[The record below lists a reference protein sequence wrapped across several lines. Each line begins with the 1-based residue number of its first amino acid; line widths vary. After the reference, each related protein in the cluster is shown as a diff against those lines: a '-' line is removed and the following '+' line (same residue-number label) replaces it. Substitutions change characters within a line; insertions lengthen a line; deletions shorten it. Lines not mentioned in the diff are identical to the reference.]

1 MDVLR
6 KKAYNEA
13 ITKKQGGN
21 FMLISISLENFK
33 SFHKLTTFNMIA
45 SNKLRNNKE
54 RIGYKNGIS
63 ILKSAVIYG
72 ANASGKSNLVE
83 AFRFIRECVLSTD
96 GIPVKSRYLYC
107 KNRKDN
113 ENKITT
119 VEVRLSVNDRC
130 YAYGFDVLLK
140 DQMIENEWIMEFT
153 DAIEPKILFKREKKH
168 FELDKSL
175 QLDDMDMAKFN
186 VYADDLAENTS
197 VLFLSE
203 MNRNKRITSDS
214 KLSFF
219 KDIYGWFLNDLN
231 IFLPET
237 PVTNFEY
244 YYDVESLDIV
254 KKIIRTFDTGIS
266 DIIIKKITLD
276 ELKSKLNKNV
286 YENIMETIQYRMIK
300 ENHKDFKLSMRSEDE
315 FFNFFIH
322 DNEEEPEITT
332 LSFKHGSST
341 CNFDFDEESDGTRR
355 IFDLLDVLLTK
366 NKNSV
371 YVIDEMERSLHPA
384 LTKRFIVLLNEF
396 HKKNDIQLI
405 FTTHEATIMSQE
417 LFRRDQIWFVA
428 RDNNNN
434 SNLYP
439 LDRFNERYDK
449 KINKAYLEGRYGAI
463 PVFTDFNIGELR

>member
-300 ENHKDFKLSMRSEDE
+300 ENHKDFKLSMRS
-315 FFNFFIH
+315 
-322 DNEEEPEITT
+322 
-332 LSFKHGSST
+332 
-341 CNFDFDEESDGTRR
+341 
-355 IFDLLDVLLTK
+355 
-366 NKNSV
+366 
-371 YVIDEMERSLHPA
+371 
-384 LTKRFIVLLNEF
+384 KR
-396 HKKNDIQLI
+396 
-405 FTTHEATIMSQE
+405 
-417 LFRRDQIWFVA
+417 
-428 RDNNNN
+428 
-434 SNLYP
+434 
-439 LDRFNERYDK
+439 
-449 KINKAYLEGRYGAI
+449 
-463 PVFTDFNIGELR
+463 

>member
-219 KDIYGWFLNDLN
+219 QRYLW
-231 IFLPET
+231 
-237 PVTNFEY
+237 V
-244 YYDVESLDIV
+244 V
-254 KKIIRTFDTGIS
+254 
-266 DIIIKKITLD
+266 
-276 ELKSKLNKNV
+276 
-286 YENIMETIQYRMIK
+286 
-300 ENHKDFKLSMRSEDE
+300 FK
-315 FFNFFIH
+315 
-322 DNEEEPEITT
+322 
-332 LSFKHGSST
+332 
-341 CNFDFDEESDGTRR
+341 
-355 IFDLLDVLLTK
+355 
-366 NKNSV
+366 
-371 YVIDEMERSLHPA
+371 
-384 LTKRFIVLLNEF
+384 
-396 HKKNDIQLI
+396 
-405 FTTHEATIMSQE
+405 
-417 LFRRDQIWFVA
+417 
-428 RDNNNN
+428 
-434 SNLYP
+434 
-439 LDRFNERYDK
+439 
-449 KINKAYLEGRYGAI
+449 
-463 PVFTDFNIGELR
+463 

>member
-1 MDVLR
+1 M
-6 KKAYNEA
+6 KKAYNET
-13 ITKKQGGN
+13 ILKGGD

-33 SFHKLTTFNMIA
+33 SFQELTTFNMIA

-54 RIGYKNGIS
+54 RICHKNGIS

-83 AFRFIRECVLSTD
+83 AFRFIRECVLSSD
-96 GIPVKSRYLYC
+96 GIPSKSRYLYC
-107 KNRKDN
+107 KNKKDN
-113 ENKITT
+113 ANKITT
-119 VEVRLSVNDRC
+119 VEIRLSVNDRC

-140 DQMIENEWIMEFT
+140 EQTIESEWIMEFT
-153 DAIEPKILFKREKKH
+153 DEMVPTILFKREKNH
-168 FELDKSL
+168 FELNESL
-175 QLDDMDMAKFN
+175 QLDKLDIAKFN
-186 VYADDLAENTS
+186 VYADDLTENTS

-203 MNRNKRITSDS
+203 MNRNKRITADS

-219 KDIYGWFLNDLN
+219 KDIYGWFLKNLN
-231 IFLPET
+231 IFLPDI

-266 DIIIKKITLD
+266 DITIKKITME
-276 ELKSKLNKNV
+276 ELKSKLNKSV
-286 YENIMETIQYRMIK
+286 YEDIMETLQNRINK
-300 ENHKDFKLSMRSEDE
+300 EKHEEFKLSMRSKDE
-315 FFNFFIH
+315 FFNFLIH
-322 DNEEEPEITT
+322 EDEDEPEITT

-341 CNFDFDEESDGTRR
+341 CDFDFDEESDGTRR

-371 YVIDEMERSLHPA
+371 YIIDEMERSLHPA
-384 LTKRFIVLLNEF
+384 LTRRFITLLNEF

-405 FTTHEATIMSQE
+405 FTTHESTIMSQE

-428 RDNNNN
+428 RDKDNN

-463 PVFTDFNIGELR
+463 PSFTDFNIGEIC